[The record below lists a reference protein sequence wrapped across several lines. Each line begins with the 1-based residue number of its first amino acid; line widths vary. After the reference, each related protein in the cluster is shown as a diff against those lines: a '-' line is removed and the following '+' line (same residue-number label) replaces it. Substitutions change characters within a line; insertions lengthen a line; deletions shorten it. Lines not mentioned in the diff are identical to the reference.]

1 MPLRP
6 DPRAMSPSTVVHPSR
21 TTSWSDGYGTRL
33 SSADQL
39 VEFVLLRLLFGIPTA
54 QPVRF
59 VYNQIKLNQHL
70 EVLITYYSEL
80 LRAALVG
87 VLQSGCCVI
96 LVRLSGT
103 GRGLQCDQ
111 GKYSFVLDRYSTY
124 KYPCTLINSR
134 VASY

>member
-39 VEFVLLRLLFGIPTA
+39 VEFVLLRLLFGILTA
-54 QPVRF
+54 EPVRF
-59 VYNQIKLNQHL
+59 VDNQIKLNQHL

-103 GRGLQCDQ
+103 GRGAAFNAIKVSIRLFWI
-111 GKYSFVLDRYSTY
+111 GIVPTN
-124 KYPCTLINSR
+124 TL
-134 VASY
+134 AL